1 MPRHL
6 RSRTSALPGALVAL
20 VIAGA
25 CSSAPSTTPTSAP
38 TVTSGVTPSPP
49 ASSGAAQAV
58 PAVLDFTAP
67 QLGGGTVEGA
77 DYAGKDTAIW
87 FWAPW

>member
-1 MPRHL
+1 M
-6 RSRTSALPGALVAL
+6 LPGALVAL

-38 TVTSGVTPSPP
+38 TVTSGITPSPP